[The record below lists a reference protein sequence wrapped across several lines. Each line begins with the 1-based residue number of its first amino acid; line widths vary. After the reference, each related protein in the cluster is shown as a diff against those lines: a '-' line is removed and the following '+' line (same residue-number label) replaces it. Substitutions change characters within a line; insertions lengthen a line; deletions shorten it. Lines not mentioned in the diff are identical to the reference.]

1 MSVKC
6 KPPLT
11 PFLYRKTGV
20 FRGILVFLF
29 LIRNMHC
36 GCSLDPPRRGG
47 SNVHPRCVF
56 WQKFE
61 RYRFFFFC
69 FNLYSRKESL
79 YITWECLRYELKL
92 KVCVFI
98 FSKEVNKSELL
109 FVFFHFVFCNF
120 SL

>member
-61 RYRFFFFC
+61 RYRFFFLFQ
-69 FNLYSRKESL
+69 FVQPKRILHGN
-79 YITWECLRYELKL
+79 
-92 KVCVFI
+92 VCDM
-98 FSKEVNKSELL
+98 N
-109 FVFFHFVFCNF
+109 
-120 SL
+120 